1 MIMNRTEFNIVSTF
15 FVLSLF
21 YTESVLSDQG
31 YIGDY
36 LDEEFLNVE
45 DFSEE
50 IFDFE
55 ELDEDENKEKAF
67 VFTLSHQLLGQINS
81 HNIDIGDN
89 VQFRKDKTLENNRT
103 KLSLKVR
110 DELAKNWYFQ
120 ASWQG
125 EMYFKG
131 DQIHD
136 DSSNTAT
143 TRINEFFVQR
153 SFKNSSLKLGRQTI
167 TWGKTLGN
175 SVLDIINPIEFVDF
189 SILDIEDI
197 RLNQSM
203 MRFDMYSLDSS
214 LSFFLN
220 LDPQFDPLPPI
231 GSVFY
236 TASLELF
243 KQHKVDE
250 TLYEVG
256 LNISKDFQNS
266 SLSLIAARLI
276 DNQRRYDFSADFS
289 PVHRYFNLYGI
300 NGEKSYKDFLFTI
313 DFAYSQNK
321 FENSIGL
328 QGLILNPLMIDAKSD
343 YLGTSLG
350 LEYGSATNNY
360 SVSISVEK
368 EISSSTDINIER
380 DKSFGTWLMQYSRT
394 FLSETLNGSVSMQG
408 DIDNQYLISS
418 ATGEYRITDDIS
430 LTTQIIVV
438 KGRLSSPLSFFDN
451 DIRISS
457 SVTWTF

>member
-1 MIMNRTEFNIVSTF
+1 MIMNRTEFNIVTIF
-15 FVLSLF
+15 FVLSVF
-21 YTESVLSDQG
+21 YTESLLSDQA
-31 YIGDY
+31 YIEDYVDGDS
-36 LDEEFLNVE
+36 LDLEH
-45 DFSEE
+45 FSEE

-55 ELDEDENKEKAF
+55 ELDEDKEKAF
-67 VFTLSHQLLGQINS
+67 VFTLSHQFLGQINS
-81 HNIDIGDN
+81 HNIDIGEGE
-89 VQFRKDKTLENNRT
+89 QFRKNRTLENNRT
-103 KLSLKVR
+103 KISLKVR
-110 DELAKNWYFQ
+110 DELAKNLYFQ

-125 EMYFKG
+125 ETYFKG
-131 DQIHD
+131 DQIHE

-153 SFKNSSLKLGRQTI
+153 SFKNSSLKLGRQSI

-189 SILDIEDI
+189 SIIDIEDI

-214 LSFFLN
+214 LSFFLT

-231 GSVFY
+231 GSIFY
-236 TASLELF
+236 STSLELF
-243 KQHKVDE
+243 KKHQVDE
-250 TLYEVG
+250 TLYEIG
-256 LNISKDFQNS
+256 LNLSKDYQNS
-266 SLSLIAARLI
+266 SFSLIAARLI

-289 PVHRYFNLYGI
+289 PVHRYFNLYGFA
-300 NGEKSYKDFLFTI
+300 GEQSYRDFLFTI
-313 DFAYSQNK
+313 DIAYSQNK
-321 FENSIGL
+321 FENNMGL
-328 QGLILNPLMIDAKSD
+328 QGLISNPLMIDAKSD

-368 EISSSTDINIER
+368 EISSSIDTNTER
-380 DKSFGTWLMQYSRT
+380 DKSFGTWLMRYSKT
-394 FLSETLNGSVSMQG
+394 FLSETLNGSISMQG

-418 ATGEYRITDDIS
+418 ATGEYKITDDIS
-430 LTTQIIVV
+430 LTTQIIIIN
-438 KGRLSSPLSFFDN
+438 GRLSSPLSFFDN

-457 SVTWTF
+457 SVSWTF